1 MSENKTKIK
10 TTVCWFCGCFIVTI
24 IILVGY
30 LWNSTNTLRDS
41 QERIVTEHLNHV
53 AKVDSIFC
61 DMKKVIISNDSDIIA
76 NAPIL
81 LSQLQNDS
89 ALLRR
94 EILLSQAEESNLV
107 ALHID
112 KIDNDYSQIG
122 IWGGVLSILFLI
134 FGFFAIFKIEETK
147 AEAKKTLED
156 VKAQK
161 EEASAEIKELQD
173 QAVEVNDRY
182 NSIRQS
188 NETFIVDNS
197 NVFNELITT
206 LKADYS
212 QAKEKLVRISKVLV
226 EVESKSEQYDA
237 SINQM
242 RDLMRQLAI
251 LMDGLNSSNE
261 NKSEPDDE

>member
-1 MSENKTKIK
+1 MNEDK
-10 TTVCWFCGCFIVTI
+10 TTVRWFCGCFIVTI

-30 LWNSTNTLRDS
+30 LCYSTTTLRSS
-41 QERIVTEHLNHV
+41 QEKIVTEHLKHV
-53 AKVDSIFC
+53 ANVDSIFC
-61 DMKKVIISNDSDIIA
+61 DIKKVILSNDSGMIT

-94 EILLSQAEESNLV
+94 EILLSQAEESNML

-122 IWGGVLSILFLI
+122 IWGGILSILFLI

-147 AEAKKTLED
+147 AEARNTLKD
-156 VKAQK
+156 VKDQK

-173 QAVEVNDRY
+173 QATQLNDSY

-188 NETFIVDNS
+188 NQTFIADNTK
-197 NVFNELITT
+197 VFNELITT
-206 LKADYS
+206 IKTEHS
-212 QAKEKLVRISKVLV
+212 QANKSLERIKGLLV
-226 EVESKSEQYDA
+226 EVESKNKQYDL
-237 SINQM
+237 SITQM
-242 RDLMRQLAI
+242 NDLMRRLGQLI
-251 LMDGLNSSNE
+251 DTLNTSTNSGAE
-261 NKSEPDDE
+261 TDHE